1 MINNTNDLLLGVV
14 AAASPTTYQR
24 SLQKLQL
31 AQRTSGAVPSSNAT
45 ESKNAFQNLLAK
57 QEVSA
62 VSNKSIGSTA
72 LVRKNTKAYQEFEA
86 FMLQSFVE
94 NMFTSDNS
102 KVFGKGQAGKIWQS
116 MMSEAI
122 AKEMAANGGIG
133 IAKMLLKQANVKEQ
147 QTDIA
152 DNKPVFK
159 SLFSVVDHQNPAVEK
174 DPLRNI
180 YAAKHA

>member
-14 AAASPTTYQR
+14 SAASPATYQR

-31 AQRTSGAVPSSNAT
+31 AQRANGNAQSSKAT
-45 ESKNAFQNLLAK
+45 EGKNAFQNLLAK
-57 QEVSA
+57 QEV
-62 VSNKSIGSTA
+62 KDIGSKSVSSTA
-72 LVRKNTKAYQEFEA
+72 GLRKNAKAYQDFEA

-94 NMFTSDNS
+94 NMFTSDSS

-122 AKEMAANGGIG
+122 AKEMAASGGIG
-133 IAKMLLKQANVKEQ
+133 IAKMLLKQAKDKDQ
-147 QTDIA
+147 QSDIA
-152 DNKPVFK
+152 ENTPVFK
-159 SLFSVVDHQNPAVEK
+159 SLFSVTSHQDAVVEK

-180 YAAKHA
+180 YSEKHA